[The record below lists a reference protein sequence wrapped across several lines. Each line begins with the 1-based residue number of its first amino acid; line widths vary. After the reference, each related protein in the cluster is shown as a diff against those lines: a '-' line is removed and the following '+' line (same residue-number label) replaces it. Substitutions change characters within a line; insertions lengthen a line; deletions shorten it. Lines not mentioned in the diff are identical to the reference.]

1 MRKTVNWMSSADR
14 VSDADYV
21 ALQRFLSHEAALL
34 DHRRFEEWL
43 GLLTSDLSYR
53 VTLQVA
59 REASEPNTEYAII
72 EEGIDGLKS
81 RLAQIGT
88 PRLTHAEN
96 PSSFTRRFVSNLEAW
111 YGSGPRELV
120 AHTNLL
126 VYRSRTT
133 LPEGGFYVGERR
145 DLIRREGGGL
155 LLARR
160 EVRLDHTVVFGGPV
174 STLF

>member
-1 MRKTVNWMSSADR
+1 MPDAIIPGDP
-14 VSDADYV
+14 VSDADWV
-21 ALQRFLSHEAALL
+21 AVQRFLNREAVLLDGRRFDDWLALL
-34 DHRRFEEWL
+34 APEIA
-43 GLLTSDLSYR
+43 YR
-53 VTLQVA
+53 VTMQVA
-59 REASEPNTEYAII
+59 RGAGEPNTEYAII
-72 EEGIDGLKS
+72 EEGIEGLRS

-96 PSSFTRRFVSNLEAW
+96 PASLMRRFVANLEAW
-111 YGSGPRELV
+111 NGSRPGELV
-120 AHTNLL
+120 AHTSVL
-126 VYRSRTT
+126 VYRGRTT

-145 DLIRREGGGL
+145 DLLRRDDGRL

>member
-1 MRKTVNWMSSADR
+1 MREAMNRISSGSPA
-14 VSDADYV
+14 SDADYV
-21 ALQRFLSHEAALL
+21 ALQRFLSREAALL
-34 DHRRFEEWL
+34 DQRRFDEWL
-43 GLLTSDLSYR
+43 SLLTSDISYR
-53 VTLQVA
+53 MTLQVVRGA
-59 REASEPNTEYAII
+59 AEPNTEYAII

-96 PSSFTRRFVSNLEAW
+96 PVSFTRRFVSNLVAW
-111 YGSGPRELV
+111 YGSGPGELV

-133 LPEGGFYVGERR
+133 LPEGGFYVGERCDLLRR
-145 DLIRREGGGL
+145 DDSRL